1 MKKNRRAALA
11 LPQARRFLAAIKGQ
25 GRAACA
31 VAAEAGDERGGAK
44 DAACRARRARRKAA
58 GLPASNAKSGAKQP
72 VSPLPRGQSRYRRFC
87 ACPNGLRRNRG
98 SQAAENA
105 APAVGEGAVPD
116 AANGVNAGRQ
126 KNRVLKTKGGGF
138 AFCRRFCACANG
150 LRRSRDSQAAE
161 IGVPAVGEAAVPAAA
176 NGVNTGKQ
184 KNRVLKT
191 KGGGFAFL
199 LVFYCSGDGLR
210 RAKSPAEMQL
220 AQGFT
225 ARTSSIIGRRISS
238 RMPGC
243 ASSASGGCAS
253 RTASRQNPCDN
264 RPINSCVSV

>member
-105 APAVGEGAVPD
+105 APAVGETAVP
-116 AANGVNAGRQ
+116 AAFNGVNAGR
-126 KNRVLKTKGGGF
+126 
-138 AFCRRFCACANG
+138 
-150 LRRSRDSQAAE
+150 
-161 IGVPAVGEAAVPAAA
+161 
-176 NGVNTGKQ
+176 Q

-210 RAKSPAEMQL
+210 RAKSPSETQL

>member
-1 MKKNRRAALA
+1 MRGGSGGGRRA
-11 LPQARRFLAAIKGQ
+11 G
-25 GRAACA
+25 
-31 VAAEAGDERGGAK
+31 
-44 DAACRARRARRKAA
+44 RRKGRRLPCAA
-58 GLPASNAKSGAKQP
+58 RTPEGCRFAGIKRKKRGEAASF
-72 VSPLPRGQSRYRRFC
+72 PLPRGQSRYRRFC
-87 ACPNGLRRNRG
+87 ACPNGLRRNRD
-98 SQAAENA
+98 SQAAKIA

-138 AFCRRFCACANG
+138 AF
-150 LRRSRDSQAAE
+150 
-161 IGVPAVGEAAVPAAA
+161 
-176 NGVNTGKQ
+176 
-184 KNRVLKT
+184 
-191 KGGGFAFL
+191 L
-199 LVFYCSGDGLR
+199 LSFTAPRGLR
-210 RAKSPAEMQL
+210 RAKSPSETQL

>member
-1 MKKNRRAALA
+1 MRADGLHEEK
-11 LPQARRFLAAIKGQ
+11 P
-25 GRAACA
+25 
-31 VAAEAGDERGGAK
+31 
-44 DAACRARRARRKAA
+44 ARRACLAASAALFGRDKRAGARRMRGGSGGGRRAGRRKGRRLPCAA
-58 GLPASNAKSGAKQP
+58 RTPEGCRFAGIKRKKRGEAASF
-72 VSPLPRGQSRYRRFC
+72 PLPRGQSRYRRFC
-87 ACPNGLRRNRG
+87 ACQNGLCRNRG
-98 SQAAENA
+98 SQAAESA
-105 APAVGEGAVPD
+105 A
-116 AANGVNAGRQ
+116 
-126 KNRVLKTKGGGF
+126 
-138 AFCRRFCACANG
+138 
-150 LRRSRDSQAAE
+150 
-161 IGVPAVGEAAVPAAA
+161 PAVGEAAVPAAA
-176 NGVNTGKQ
+176 NGVNAGRQ

-253 RTASRQNPCDN
+253 RTVSRQNPCDN